1 MDECLTMSALLVSVR
16 QVLLP
21 LLNNFQ
27 RKTLDLHGYVSQNY
41 LVSIFSSFRVNNF
54 DEGVKQLPDS

>member
-27 RKTLDLHGYVSQNY
+27 RKTLDLHGSVSQNY
-41 LVSIFSSFRVNNF
+41 LVSIFSAFRVNNF